1 MRYYSNNRS
10 LYSIVFISLLLACP
24 IFFAAS
30 QLKMAAE
37 AGDKISARNV
47 LIVSNKKKFN
57 DPVILKVAQTLRGEG
72 NYVKLGF
79 GTSLQGMKPDKYGAI
94 IIINFIEDKS
104 KDRSVEVFADESVQ
118 KKIVL
123 LNAVGDYLAS
133 DNNQTSS
140 RTVKSEKIALEV
152 VEKTKIILA
161 SQ

>member
-10 LYSIVFISLLLACP
+10 LYSIIFISLLLACP
-24 IFFAAS
+24 VFFAAS
-30 QLKMAAE
+30 QLKMSAE

-72 NYVKLGF
+72 NYVKFGF
-79 GTSLQGMKPDKYGAI
+79 GTNLDGMQPNRYGVI

-118 KKIVL
+118 KRVVL
-123 LNAVGDYLAS
+123 LNAVGDYLAT
-133 DNNQTSS
+133 DNNQASS
-140 RTVKSEKIALEV
+140 RIIKSEKIALEL
-152 VEKTKIILA
+152 VEKTKIVLA